1 MPTERKRKR
10 PLMYCSPF
18 GWKEYLPETHEK
30 QLEEEESTDTVPKP
44 VDPETPATSSPAS
57 PVCTKEESSS
67 FCAHCEYKRNPHPPG
82 LTLDEDMVWSVP
94 VKVGDF
100 WMDIHYPVWYSDQD
114 LLDWL
119 D

>member
-1 MPTERKRKR
+1 
-10 PLMYCSPF
+10 MYCSPF

-57 PVCTKEESSS
+57 PVFTKEESSS
-67 FCAHCEYKRNPHPPG
+67 FCAHCEWRRNPHPPG

-100 WMDIHYPVWYSDQD
+100 WMEIHYPVWYSDQD